1 MKGYLIRI
9 WKGDV
14 LVKDLNWE
22 TEKNADDFNKEVAES
37 VAKGIRVT
45 IEEKDDKRAN
55 EKTR

>member
-9 WKGDV
+9 WKGDS
-14 LVKDLNWE
+14 LIKDLNWE
-22 TEKNADDFNKEVAES
+22 TDKNADDFFKEVSES
-37 VAKGIRVT
+37 VPKFVRVT